1 VTAFFDTNILVYALT
16 DDQKQGVA
24 VKLMGE
30 GGVITVQVLN
40 ELVNVLRHK
49 LRRDWTH
56 IERARQYVLSTF
68 SDSLSV
74 TVEMHESA
82 ISLARDNGFR
92 IYDALI
98 IAAAIEARCD
108 TLYSEDLQHGRGFG
122 ALTIVNPF
130 L

>member
-1 VTAFFDTNILVYALT
+1 MTAFFDTNILVYALT